1 MAIQNTLK
9 NLCIKEPSWLQQR
22 RYEAFR
28 KFTALPK
35 QNFKYGINILMNAVD
50 LNLDEIDHSE
60 SIQGLSA
67 KCKDSRIEIMSLHEA
82 FEKYKDLTEKHFGS
96 LILEE
101 DQIVALH
108 MALWNKGLFIKIPK
122 NIELND
128 PIVINTSI
136 NSQRQFEYILIF
148 AEDNTK
154 ATILEDVRS
163 NIEEGYRSNIVE
175 IIVGNNSQIQY
186 GSLQSINPNFYNF
199 VINRAKIGNGS
210 NLEWFSGTFGS
221 KFTRLESTSLLN
233 GKGSS
238 TKNLGAFFASNNQ
251 QFDIFTSAIHAAPN
265 TRSDM
270 LVKGVAKDKAKSLYR
285 GLIEIKEN
293 APNSD
298 GYQKQDTLLLNE
310 GVEAN
315 AIPKLLIGNNEVRCT
330 HGATIGQIDKN
341 KIFYLMS
348 RGLSEKEAEKTLVNG
363 FFAPLMERI
372 SNEEIKNY
380 IGSIV
385 EERLK

>member
-28 KFTALPK
+28 KFESLPK
-35 QNFKYGINILMNAVD
+35 QNFKYGINILMNAAD
-50 LNLDEIDHSE
+50 LNLEGINHDEPVQS
-60 SIQGLSA
+60 LSA
-67 KCKDSRIEIMSLHEA
+67 ECNDSRIEIMSLHEA
-82 FEKYKDLTEKHFGS
+82 FEKHKNLEKHFGS

-101 DQIVALH
+101 DKIIALH
-108 MALWNKGLFIKIPK
+108 MALWNKGLFIRIPK
-122 NIELND
+122 NVELKSPIE
-128 PIVINTSI
+128 INTLI
-136 NSQRQFEYILIF
+136 NSQRQFEYILII

-154 ATILEDVRS
+154 AVILEDVRS
-163 NIEEGYRSNIVE
+163 NIEEGYRSSVVE
-175 IIVGNNSQIQY
+175 IIAGNNSQIQY
-186 GSLQSINPNFYNF
+186 GSLQSISLNFYNF
-199 VINRAKIGNGS
+199 VINRAKVGNDS

-233 GKGSS
+233 GTGSS
-238 TKNLGAFFASNNQ
+238 TKNLGAFFASNAQ

-310 GVEAN
+310 GIEAN

-348 RGLSEKEAEKTLVNG
+348 RGLSEKEAEKTLVKG
-363 FFAPLMERI
+363 FFMPLMERI

>member
-101 DQIVALH
+101 DKVVALH

-128 PIVINTSI
+128 PIEINTLV
-136 NSQRQFEYILIF
+136 NSQRQFECILVV

-163 NIEEGYRSNIVE
+163 NLEEGYRSNVVE
-175 IIVGNNSQIQY
+175 IIIGNNSQIQY
-186 GSLQSINPNFYNF
+186 GSLQSISLKFYNF
-199 VINRAKIGNGS
+199 VINRAKVGNDS
-210 NLEWFSGTFGS
+210 RIEWFSGTFGS

-238 TKNLGAFFASNNQ
+238 AKNLGAFFASSSQ

-265 TRSDM
+265 TTSDM
-270 LVKGVAKDKAKSLYR
+270 LVTGVAKDKAKSLYR

-310 GVEAN
+310 GIEAN
-315 AIPKLLIGNNEVRCT
+315 AIPQLLIGNNEVRCT
-330 HGATIGQIDKN
+330 HGATIGQIDRN

-348 RGLSEKEAEKTLVNG
+348 RGLSEEEAKQTLVKG
-363 FFAPLMERI
+363 FFTPLIEKI
-372 SNEEIKNY
+372 SNEKIKDY
-380 IGSIV
+380 IELIV
-385 EERLK
+385 EQRLK